1 MPCASRGACAIG
13 LLVAC
18 AWAGA
23 AEIGAASPDLCTP
36 PQRVMFHCAVGAKAV
51 SLCADVEGG
60 RIAALTYRY
69 GTPARVELAHTIRSA
84 AGLAAAVTP
93 VAPRAS
99 VRQLSFARGDVT
111 YILSQC
117 VGSACAQS
125 ARLAALRG
133 DRIVFNRPCR
143 RTADD
148 RAWFAPEL
156 ARFGNDA
163 ASSEA
168 LTELI
173 RFDDVDHDI
182 ERLYLP
188 R

>member
-1 MPCASRGACAIG
+1 LA
-13 LLVAC
+13 VAC
-18 AWAGA
+18 SWAGA
-23 AEIGAASPDLCTP
+23 GEIAAASPALCTP
-36 PQRVMFHCAVGAKAV
+36 TQRVMFHCAVGAKAV
-51 SLCADVEGG
+51 SLCADIEDG

-69 GTPARVELAHTIRSA
+69 GTARRSELSHTVSSA
-84 AGLAAAVTP
+84 AGLAANVTP
-93 VAPRAS
+93 LAPRAS
-99 VRQLSFARGDVT
+99 VRQLSFTRGDIT
-111 YILSQC
+111 YVLSQC

-163 ASSEA
+163 ANSEA
-168 LTELI
+168 LTDLVK
-173 RFDDVDHDI
+173 FDDVDHGI